1 MSKIVNDANIIFK
14 ISSEYK
20 KQLKKEAEQK
30 GLTLS
35 SYIKMI
41 LDGRNK

>member
-1 MSKIVNDANIIFK
+1 MSKMVNDSNIIFK
-14 ISSEYK
+14 INSEYK
-20 KQLKKEAEQK
+20 KELIKEAQQK

>member
-1 MSKIVNDANIIFK
+1 MAKVINDNIIIFK

-20 KQLKKEAEQK
+20 KQLIKEAQQK